1 VKEKALRF
9 NLYAGLFIFVISVI
23 LLVLQISIMKTW
35 FYCFAW
41 WSFILVMD
49 SLNFRTSKIS
59 PLSESPKIFFFS
71 AFISVFVWLIF
82 ELFNLRLQNWHY
94 HDLPAH
100 PIERWLGYFIAFA
113 SVIPALREISC
124 FLEGLLKKKSLALF
138 RMKITPNLLKFF
150 IFLGVLF
157 FFLPLGW
164 PRLFFPLVWLSF
176 IFLLEPINFWLKN
189 ATFLVDQEYR
199 NWTRI
204 WSWILAGLSAGI
216 LWELW
221 NFFADSR
228 WEYSLPY
235 LNFWRVFHMP
245 VFGYLGFM
253 PFALEIF
260 AFYQLFLWTKKK
272 LETKK
277 LAKSLIY
284 ISLIIF
290 YLACFH
296 LIDIHSLVH

>member
-1 VKEKALRF
+1 VGF
-9 NLYAGLFIFVISVI
+9 FIFVISI
-23 LLVLQISIMKTW
+23 LLLILQIAFMKTW

-49 SLNFRTSKIS
+49 SLNFRTRKIS
-59 PLSESPKIFFFS
+59 PLAESPKIFLYS
-71 AFISVFVWLIF
+71 AFISVFVWLVF

-94 HDLPAH
+94 HDLPAS

-113 SVIPALREISC
+113 SVIPALRELSC
-124 FLEGLLKKKSLALF
+124 FIEGLLKKKKCLALF
-138 RMKITPNLLKFF
+138 RMKLSPNLLKFF
-150 IFLGVLF
+150 VFTGVLF
-157 FFLPLGW
+157 VVLTLTW
-164 PRLFFPLVWLSF
+164 PKLFFPLVWLCF
-176 IFLLEPINFWLKN
+176 IFFLEPINYVLKN
-189 ATFLVDQEYR
+189 ETFLADQEKKD
-199 NWTRI
+199 WTRI
-204 WSWILAGLSAGI
+204 WSWILAGLAAGI

-235 LNFWRVFHMP
+235 LDFWRVFHMP

-253 PFALEIF
+253 PFALEVF
-260 AFYQLFLWTKKK
+260 TFYQLFLWMKKK
-272 LETKK
+272 IETKT
-277 LAKSLIY
+277 LAKILLF

-296 LIDIHSLVH
+296 LIDTGSLVR